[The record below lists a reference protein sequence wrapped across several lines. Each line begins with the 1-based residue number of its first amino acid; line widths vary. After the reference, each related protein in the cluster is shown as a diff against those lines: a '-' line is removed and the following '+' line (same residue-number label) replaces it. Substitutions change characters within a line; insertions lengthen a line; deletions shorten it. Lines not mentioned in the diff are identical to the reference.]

1 MWRNPMALRK
11 GVGATSRLRS
21 RFRTNDE
28 GLGSAG
34 GVLEPLATLGI
45 IVLYLWR
52 IAGWSDDADEN
63 AVETSRMTILPS
75 GHK

>member
-11 GVGATSRLRS
+11 GVSATSRLRS
-21 RFRTNDE
+21 RFHTNDE
-28 GLGSAG
+28 GLGSAD

-45 IVLYLWR
+45 IVPYLCS

-63 AVETSRMTILPS
+63 AVETSRMTILQS
-75 GHK
+75 GHE